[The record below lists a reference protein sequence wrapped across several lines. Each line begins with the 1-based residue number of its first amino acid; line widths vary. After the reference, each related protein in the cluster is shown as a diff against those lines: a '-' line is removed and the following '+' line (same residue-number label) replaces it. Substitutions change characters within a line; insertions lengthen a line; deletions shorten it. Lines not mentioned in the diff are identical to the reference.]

1 MKVILLQDVKGLGKA
16 YDVVNVNDGYARN
29 FLLPR
34 KLVEEA
40 TPKNLKQIEK
50 YKKELAEKRAEDL
63 ESARALA
70 KKIDEIQVKL
80 TTKSGEGGRLFG
92 SITSKDI
99 AEGLLDQ
106 HGIDVDKK
114 KFVLENPI
122 KQTGEHQ
129 IDIKLFQGVVAK
141 LKVVVESE

>member
-1 MKVILLQDVKGLGKA
+1 MKVILLQDVNGLGKA

>member
-1 MKVILLQDVKGLGKA
+1 
-16 YDVVNVNDGYARN
+16 
-29 FLLPR
+29 
-34 KLVEEA
+34 
-40 TPKNLKQIEK
+40 
-50 YKKELAEKRAEDL
+50 
-63 ESARALA
+63 
-70 KKIDEIQVKL
+70 VKL

>member
-1 MKVILLQDVKGLGKA
+1 MKVILLEDIKGLGKA

-29 FLLPR
+29 YLLPR
-34 KLVEEA
+34 KLVQEA
-40 TPKNLKQIEK
+40 TPKNLKQVEK
-50 YKKELAEKRAEDL
+50 YKQELAQKRAEDL
-63 ESARALA
+63 ESAKILA

-99 AEGLLDQ
+99 SDGLLAQ
-106 HGIDVDKK
+106 HGIEVDRKK
-114 KFVLENPI
+114 IVLDNPI
-122 KQTGEHQ
+122 KQTGEH
-129 IDIKLFQGVVAK
+129 IVEIKLFQGVVAK

>member
-1 MKVILLQDVKGLGKA
+1 MKVILLEDIKGLGKA

-29 FLLPR
+29 YLLPR
-34 KLVEEA
+34 KLVQEA
-40 TPKNLKQIEK
+40 TPKNLKQVEK
-50 YKKELAEKRAEDL
+50 YKQELAQKRAEDL
-63 ESARALA
+63 ESAKILA

-99 AEGLLDQ
+99 SDGLLAQ
-106 HGIDVDKK
+106 HGIEVDRKK
-114 KFVLENPI
+114 IVLDNPI
-122 KQTGEHQ
+122 KQTGEH
-129 IDIKLFQGVVAK
+129 IVEIKLFQGVVAP